1 MHLKSL
7 HFTGSEW
14 VLFVTK
20 TQLPI
25 LISTPALYNT
35 KPAPACHQLLQTP
48 KPIEVREESTEK
60 KKRQPTSSQS
70 SYVECIREVPIHIH
84 SSIPEDFTIWSED
97 DTMAVTTC
105 HVLDFKPIQCSYWMW
120 YKQIN
125 QVTMSQSSKVSP
137 EPKIGYKIYIFRRC
151 NQLIS
156 SWCERNHISL
166 QNHINTYMFHL
177 FLCKT
182 ENKRV
187 EPSPS
192 HPNP

>member
-7 HFTGSEW
+7 HLTGYEW
-14 VLFVTK
+14 VLLVTK

-48 KPIEVREESTEK
+48 KPIEVREESTQK

-70 SYVECIREVPIHIH
+70 FYVECIREVPVHIH
-84 SSIPEDFTIWSED
+84 SSIPEHFAIWSED

-151 NQLIS
+151 DQLVS
-156 SWCERNHISL
+156 SWCERNHKSL
-166 QNHINTYMFHL
+166 QNHYQCTHVSLVIVQNREQKGRTF
-177 FLCKT
+177 T
-182 ENKRV
+182 
-187 EPSPS
+187 
-192 HPNP
+192 